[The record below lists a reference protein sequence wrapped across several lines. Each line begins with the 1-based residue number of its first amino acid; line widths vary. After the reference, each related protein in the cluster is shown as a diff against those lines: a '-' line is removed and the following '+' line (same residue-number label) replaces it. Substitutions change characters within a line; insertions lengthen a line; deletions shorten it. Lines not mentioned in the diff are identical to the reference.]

1 MMDIVRFLGSD
12 AGCTVQDKELTLD
25 NFENLRWTLP
35 MSGGQR
41 LEGNIKREFAGCR
54 LVRQQIENAP
64 GRFTARD
71 IFERVRFEPGIVLAS
86 VERALRRLRNAGEV
100 VVADKNGA
108 SRPMV

>member
-1 MMDIVRFLGSD
+1 MSL
-12 AGCTVQDKELTLD
+12 
-25 NFENLRWTLP
+25 LRRTAVP
-35 MSGGQR
+35 YGHI
-41 LEGNIKREFAGCR
+41 LE

-108 SRPMV
+108 SRPMVLKCRKLN